1 MQNNNKLLKGAIM
14 GRVINKQ
21 KEDIKTAQD
30 LLYPDSVIRE
40 LRREKDPDKRTRILM
55 NARKEAMKKEETSWR
70 N

>member
-1 MQNNNKLLKGAIM
+1 MRNNIKLLKGAIM
-14 GRVINKQ
+14 GRIINKQ

-55 NARKEAMKKEETSWR
+55 NARKKQ
-70 N
+70 

>member
-1 MQNNNKLLKGAIM
+1 MRNNIKLLKGAIM
-14 GRVINKQ
+14 GRIINKQ

>member
-1 MQNNNKLLKGAIM
+1 MRNNIKLLKGAIM
-14 GRVINKQ
+14 GRIINKQ

-55 NARKEAMKKEETSWR
+55 NARKEAMKKEETSWH

>member
-14 GRVINKQ
+14 GRVINQQ
-21 KEDIKTAQD
+21 KEDIKTARD

>member
-1 MQNNNKLLKGAIM
+1 M
-14 GRVINKQ
+14 GRVINQQ
-21 KEDIKTAQD
+21 KEDIKTARD
-30 LLYPDSVIRE
+30 LLYPDSVILE